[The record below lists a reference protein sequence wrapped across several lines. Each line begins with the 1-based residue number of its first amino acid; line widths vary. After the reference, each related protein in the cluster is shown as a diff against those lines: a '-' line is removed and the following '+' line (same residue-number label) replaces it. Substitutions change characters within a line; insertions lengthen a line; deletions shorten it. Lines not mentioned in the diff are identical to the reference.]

1 MSPKFDLCGVFVPAS
16 IKTRKLE
23 AQANGNMG
31 WRQVLN
37 MKIVYALPKN
47 LRFMISF
54 DPEPQSRVQAPQ
66 SLLQTL
72 INVLGH
78 QRVQVKR

>member
-1 MSPKFDLCGVFVPAS
+1 
-16 IKTRKLE
+16 
-23 AQANGNMG
+23 
-31 WRQVLN
+31 

-47 LRFMISF
+47 LRFMISL